1 MTDYKC
7 RELNKQ
13 LKTHPVSFVRE
24 KIAMSTTIPTEILF
38 YLMLRI

>member
-13 LKTHPVSFVRE
+13 LKTHPVSFVGE
-24 KIAMSTTIPTEILF
+24 KIAMSTAIPTEILF